1 MEGQM
6 IESIAQPVQATVVVG
21 LVFLEALALYVGY
34 GAIEQRVAPPV
45 LDAIAN
51 T

>member
-1 MEGQM
+1 M
-6 IESIAQPVQATVVVG
+6 IELTAQPAVQAAVVVG
-21 LVFLEALALYVGY
+21 LVFVEALALYVGY
-34 GAIEQRVAPPV
+34 GAIEERVAPPV